1 MKFSEK
7 WLREWVNP
15 AIDTQALSEQLSMAG
30 LEVDGVEPAAA
41 EFNGVVVGEV
51 VECGQH
57 PDADKLRVTKIN
69 VGGDELLD
77 IVCGAPNCRQGIKVA
92 VATVG
97 AVLPGDFKI
106 KKAKLRGQPSHGML
120 CAFVELGISEE
131 GDGIMELPLD
141 APVGTDLR
149 EYLSLDDNIID
160 VDLTPNRGD
169 CLGIKGIAREVGVL
183 NSIDVKALEIPAVAA
198 TIDDKVS
205 IELVNEDACPRY
217 LGRVI
222 KGINLNAE
230 TPLWMVEKLRRS
242 GIRSID
248 PVVDVTNY
256 VLLELGHPMHAF
268 DLNAIEG
275 GIKVRSANVDEELVL
290 LDGNTAKLN
299 GSTLVIADHNKA
311 LAIAGIFGGEQSGVT
326 EKTSD
331 ILLESAFFNPVAIAG
346 QARSYGLHTDASHRY
361 ERGVDFALQH
371 DAMERATA
379 LLLEIVGGEAGP
391 VVEAIATDKLPK
403 VTEVRLRRERL
414 DRVIGHHIAD
424 EKVTDILTRLGLD
437 VKIVDGVWSA
447 DVPSYRFDIRI
458 EEDLIEEVA
467 RVFGYNSIPNVA
479 PTAKLKMTTHNE
491 ATIAVSK
498 FRNALVTRG
507 YQEAITYSFVDPKV
521 QTILHPDSDALILPH
536 PISSDMSAMRV
547 SLMPGLL
554 ASLVYNQNRQQP
566 RIRLFEHGLK
576 FLRDENAENG
586 VNQVAVIG
594 GVITGLAHGEHWVEE
609 KRNVDFYD
617 LKGDVEALLSLT
629 NDINR
634 FEIKA
639 EQSDGLH
646 PGQSAAIYVDGKKVG
661 FFGAIHPQVQKS
673 LDINNAAYVFEI
685 EMSAIEK
692 RNLPEAVGVSKFP
705 SNRRDIA
712 ILVEDQVKSG
722 DILSVIEKVG
732 GNQLVDLNLFDVYKG
747 KGIEPNYKSLAIA
760 LTLQAVDRT
769 LEEKDINQVVDN
781 VVAALAEQFN
791 ASLRD

>member
-41 EFNGVVVGEV
+41 KFNGVVVGEV

-120 CAFVELGISEE
+120 CAFDELGISEE

-141 APVGTDLR
+141 APIGTDLR
-149 EYLSLDDNIID
+149 EYLALDDNIID

-169 CLGIKGIAREVGVL
+169 CLGIKGLAREVGVL
-183 NSIDVKALEIPAVAA
+183 NSIDVNTLSIPAVAP
-198 TIDDKVS
+198 TIEDKVS
-205 IELVNEDACPRY
+205 IELVNDDACPRY

-242 GIRSID
+242 GVRSID
-248 PVVDVTNY
+248 PVVDVTNF

-275 GIKVRSANVDEELVL
+275 GIKVRNANAGEELVL
-290 LDGNTAKLN
+290 LDVNTAKLN
-299 GSTLVIADHNKA
+299 ESTLVIADHHKA

-326 EKTSD
+326 EKTAD

-371 DAMERATA
+371 DAMERATG
-379 LLLEIVGGEAGP
+379 LLLEIVGGNAGP
-391 VVEAIATDKLPK
+391 IVEAVAADKLPK
-403 VTEVRLRRERL
+403 VTEVRLRRSRL
-414 DRVIGHHIAD
+414 DRVIGHHIDDA
-424 EKVTDILTRLGLD
+424 KVTDILTRLGLD
-437 VKIVDGVWSA
+437 VKFDNDSWSA

-467 RVFGYNSIPNVA
+467 RVYGYNSIPNVA
-479 PTAKLKMTTHNE
+479 PTAKLKMTTHDE
-491 ATIAVSK
+491 STVALSR

-507 YQEAITYSFVDPKV
+507 YQEAITYSFVDPKA
-521 QTILHPDSDALILPH
+521 QAILHPECDALVLPH
-536 PISSDMSAMRV
+536 PISIEMSAMRV

-554 ASLVYNQNRQQP
+554 ASVAYNQNRQQP

-576 FLRDENAENG
+576 FISDESAENG
-586 VNQVAVIG
+586 VYQVPVIG
-594 GVITGLAHGEHWVEE
+594 GVITGLVHGEHWIEE
-609 KRNVDFYD
+609 KRHVDFYD
-617 LKGDVEALLSLT
+617 LKGDVEALLAIT
-629 NDINR
+629 NDVSR

-646 PGQSAAIYVDGKKVG
+646 PGQSAVIYVDGKKVG
-661 FFGAIHPQVQKS
+661 FFGALHPQAQKS
-673 LDINNAAYVFEI
+673 LDINHATFVFEI
-685 EMSAIEK
+685 EMSALKK
-692 RNLPEAVGVSKFP
+692 RNLPQAVGVSKFP

-712 ILVEDQVKSG
+712 ILVQDSVKIG
-722 DILSVIEKVG
+722 DILNVIGKVG

>member
-15 AIDTQALSEQLSMAG
+15 AMDTQALSEQLSMAG

-41 EFNGVVVGEV
+41 EFSGVVVGEV

-120 CAFVELGISEE
+120 CAFDELGISEE
-131 GDGIMELPLD
+131 GDGIMELPSD
-141 APVGTDLR
+141 APIGTDLR
-149 EYLSLDDNIID
+149 EYLGLDDNIID

-183 NSIDVKALEIPAVAA
+183 NSIDVKALDIPTVKP
-198 TIDDKVS
+198 TIDDKLA
-205 IELVNEDACPRY
+205 IELINEEACPRY

-222 KGINLNAE
+222 KGVNLDAE

-242 GIRSID
+242 GVRSID
-248 PVVDVTNY
+248 PVVDVTNF

-275 GIKVRSANVDEELVL
+275 GIKVRSANAGEELVL
-290 LDGNTAKLN
+290 LDGNTAKLKE
-299 GSTLVIADHNKA
+299 STLVIADDNKA

-379 LLLEIVGGEAGP
+379 LLLDIVGGEAGP
-391 VVEAIATDKLPK
+391 VVEAVAKDKLPK
-403 VTEVRLRRERL
+403 VTEVRLRRARL
-414 DRVIGHHIAD
+414 DRVIGHHIDDA
-424 EKVTDILTRLGLD
+424 KVTDILTRLGLD

-447 DVPSYRFDIRI
+447 DVPSYRFDISI

-467 RVFGYNSIPNVA
+467 RVYGYNSIPNVA

-491 ATIAVSK
+491 ANVATSK
-498 FRNALVTRG
+498 FRNTLVTRG
-507 YQEAITYSFVDPKV
+507 YQEAITYSFVDPKA
-521 QTILHPDSDALILPH
+521 QAILHPNSDALILPH

-554 ASLVYNQNRQQP
+554 ASLVYNQNRQQG

-576 FLRDENAENG
+576 FLRDENAEEM
-586 VNQVAVIG
+586 V
-594 GVITGLAHGEHWVEE
+594 
-609 KRNVDFYD
+609 
-617 LKGDVEALLSLT
+617 LT
-629 NDINR
+629 
-634 FEIKA
+634 KW
-639 EQSDGLH
+639 L
-646 PGQSAAIYVDGKKVG
+646 
-661 FFGAIHPQVQKS
+661 
-673 LDINNAAYVFEI
+673 
-685 EMSAIEK
+685 
-692 RNLPEAVGVSKFP
+692 
-705 SNRRDIA
+705 
-712 ILVEDQVKSG
+712 
-722 DILSVIEKVG
+722 
-732 GNQLVDLNLFDVYKG
+732 
-747 KGIEPNYKSLAIA
+747 
-760 LTLQAVDRT
+760 
-769 LEEKDINQVVDN
+769 
-781 VVAALAEQFN
+781 
-791 ASLRD
+791 

>member
-1 MKFSEK
+1 M
-7 WLREWVNP
+7 
-15 AIDTQALSEQLSMAG
+15 
-30 LEVDGVEPAAA
+30 
-41 EFNGVVVGEV
+41 
-51 VECGQH
+51 
-57 PDADKLRVTKIN
+57 
-69 VGGDELLD
+69 
-77 IVCGAPNCRQGIKVA
+77 
-92 VATVG
+92 
-97 AVLPGDFKI
+97 LPGDFKI

-120 CAFVELGISEE
+120 CAFDELGISEE

-141 APVGTDLR
+141 APIGNDLR
-149 EYLSLDDNIID
+149 EYLALDDNIID

-169 CLGIKGIAREVGVL
+169 CLGIKGLAREVGVL
-183 NSIDVKALEIPAVAA
+183 NSIDVNTLCIPAVTP
-198 TIDDKVS
+198 TIEDKVS
-205 IELVNEDACPRY
+205 IELVNDDACPRY

-222 KGINLNAE
+222 KGINLDAE

-242 GIRSID
+242 GVRSID
-248 PVVDVTNY
+248 PVVDVTNF

-275 GIKVRSANVDEELVL
+275 GIKVRSATPGEELVL

-299 GSTLVIADHNKA
+299 ESTLVIADHHKA

-326 EKTSD
+326 EKTTD

-379 LLLEIVGGEAGP
+379 LLLEIVGGNAGP
-391 VVEAIATDKLPK
+391 IVEAVAADKLPK
-403 VTEVRLRRERL
+403 VTEVRLRRSRL
-414 DRVIGHHIAD
+414 DRVIGHHIDDA
-424 EKVTDILTRLGLD
+424 KVTDILTRLGLD
-437 VKIVDGVWSA
+437 VKFDNDSWSA

-467 RVFGYNSIPNVA
+467 RVYGYNSIPNVA
-479 PTAKLKMTTHNE
+479 PTAKLKMTTHDE
-491 ATIAVSK
+491 STVALSR

-507 YQEAITYSFVDPKV
+507 YQEAITYSFVDPKA
-521 QTILHPDSDALILPH
+521 QAILHPECNALVLPH
-536 PISSDMSAMRV
+536 PISIEMSAMRV

-554 ASLVYNQNRQQP
+554 ASVAYNQNRQQP

-576 FLRDENAENG
+576 FISDESAENG
-586 VNQVAVIG
+586 VYQVPVIG
-594 GVITGLAHGEHWVEE
+594 GVITGLVHGEHWVEE

-617 LKGDVEALLSLT
+617 LKGDVEALLAIT
-629 NDINR
+629 NDVSR

-646 PGQSAAIYVDGKKVG
+646 PGQSAVIYVDGKKVG
-661 FFGAIHPQVQKS
+661 FFGALHPQAQKS
-673 LDINNAAYVFEI
+673 LDINNATFVFEI
-685 EMSAIEK
+685 EMSALEK
-692 RNLPEAVGVSKFP
+692 RNLPQAVGVSKFP

-712 ILVEDQVKSG
+712 ILVQDSVKIG
-722 DILSVIEKVG
+722 DILNVIGKVG

>member
-41 EFNGVVVGEV
+41 QFNGVVVGEV
-51 VECGQH
+51 VECAQH

-141 APVGTDLR
+141 APVGTDIR
-149 EYLSLDDNIID
+149 DYLGLDDNIID

-183 NSIDVKALEIPAVAA
+183 NSIDVKALEIAPVTP
-198 TIDDKVS
+198 TIDDKVT
-205 IELVNEDACPRY
+205 IELVNEEACSRY

-222 KGINLNAE
+222 KGINLDAE

-248 PVVDVTNY
+248 PVVDVTNF

-275 GIKVRSANVDEELVL
+275 GIKVRSAQPGEELVL

-299 GSTLVIADHNKA
+299 ESTLVIADHQKA

-379 LLLEIVGGEAGP
+379 LLLEIVGGQAGP
-391 VVEAIATDKLPK
+391 VIEAVAKDKLPK
-403 VTEVRLRRERL
+403 VTEVRLRRARL
-414 DRVIGHHIAD
+414 DRVIGHHIEDA
-424 EKVTDILTRLGLD
+424 KVTDILTRLGLD
-437 VKIVDGVWSA
+437 VKIVEGVWSA

-467 RVFGYNSIPNVA
+467 RVYGYNSIPNVA
-479 PTAKLKMTTHNE
+479 PTASLKMTTHNE
-491 ATIAVSK
+491 AIIAVNT
-498 FRNALVTRG
+498 FRNTLVTRG
-507 YQEAITYSFVDPKV
+507 YQEAITYSFVDPKA

-576 FLRDENAENG
+576 FLRDEKAENG

-594 GVITGLAHGEHWVEE
+594 GVITGLSHGEHWVEE
-609 KRNVDFYD
+609 KRTVDFYD

-629 NDINR
+629 NDVNR

-646 PGQSAAIYVDGKKVG
+646 PGQSATIYVDGKKVG
-661 FFGAIHPQVQKS
+661 FFGAVHPQVQKS
-673 LDINNAAYVFEI
+673 LDINNATYVFEI
-685 EMSAIEK
+685 EMSALEN
-692 RNLPEAVGVSKFP
+692 RNLPQAQGVSKFP

-712 ILVEDQVKSG
+712 ILVEDHVKSG

-769 LEEKDINQVVDN
+769 LEEKDINLVVDN

>member
-41 EFNGVVVGEV
+41 EFTGVVVGEV

-57 PDADKLRVTKIN
+57 PDADKLRVTKVN

-77 IVCGAPNCRQGIKVA
+77 IVCGAPNCRQGLKVA

-131 GDGIMELPLD
+131 GDGIMELPSD
-141 APVGTDLR
+141 APIGTDLR
-149 EYLSLDDNIID
+149 EYLNLDDNIID

-169 CLGIKGIAREVGVL
+169 CLGIKGLAREVGVL
-183 NSIDVKALEIPAVAA
+183 NSVDVNTLEIAPVAA

-205 IELVNEDACPRY
+205 IELVNDDACPRY

-222 KGINLNAE
+222 KGINLDAE

-275 GIKVRSANVDEELVL
+275 GIKVRSANAGEELVL

-299 GSTLVIADHNKA
+299 ESTLVIADHNKA
-311 LAIAGIFGGEQSGVT
+311 LAIAGIFGGEKSGVT
-326 EKTSD
+326 EATSD

-361 ERGVDFALQH
+361 ERGVDFALQK

-391 VVEAIATDKLPK
+391 VVEAVAEDKLPK

-414 DRVIGHHIAD
+414 DRVIGHHIDDA
-424 EKVTDILTRLGLD
+424 KVTDILTRLGLD

-467 RVFGYNSIPNVA
+467 RVYGYNSIPNVA
-479 PTAKLKMTTHNE
+479 PTAKLKMTQHDESHVALT
-491 ATIAVSK
+491 K
-498 FRNALVTRG
+498 FRNTLVTRG
-507 YQEAITYSFVDPKV
+507 YQEAITYSFVDPKA
-521 QTILHPDSDALILPH
+521 QAILHPKSDALVLPH
-536 PISSDMSAMRV
+536 PISVDMSAMRI

-554 ASLVYNQNRQQP
+554 ASLVYNQNRQQA
-566 RIRLFEHGLK
+566 RVRLFEHGLK

-586 VNQVAVIG
+586 VNQVAVLG
-594 GVITGLAHGEHWVEE
+594 GVISGLVHGEHWVQE
-609 KRNVDFYD
+609 KRSVDFYD
-617 LKGDVEALLSLT
+617 LKGDVEALLAIS
-629 NDINR
+629 NDISR
-634 FEIKA
+634 FEVKA

-646 PGQSAAIYVDGKKVG
+646 PGQSAVIYSDGKKVG
-661 FFGAIHPQVQKS
+661 FFGAVHPQVQKS
-673 LDINNAAYVFEI
+673 LDINNTAFVFEI
-685 EMSAIEK
+685 EMSALEK
-692 RNLPEAVGVSKFP
+692 RKLPEAVVVSKFP

-712 ILVEDQVKSG
+712 ILVEDHVKSG
-722 DILSVIEKVG
+722 DILNVIEKVG

>member
-41 EFNGVVVGEV
+41 QFNGVVVGEV

-183 NSIDVKALEIPAVAA
+183 NSIDVKALEIPAVTP

-222 KGINLNAE
+222 KGINLDAE

-242 GIRSID
+242 GVRAID

-268 DLNAIEG
+268 DLSAIEG
-275 GIKVRSANVDEELVL
+275 GIKVRSANAGEELVL

-299 GSTLVIADHNKA
+299 ESTLVIADHNKA

-326 EKTSD
+326 EQTTD

-379 LLLEIVGGEAGP
+379 LLLDIVGGQAGP
-391 VVEAIATDKLPK
+391 VVEAVAADKLPK
-403 VTEVRLRRERL
+403 VTEVRLRRARL

-467 RVFGYNSIPNVA
+467 RVYGYNSIPNVA

-491 ATIAVSK
+491 ANIALSK
-498 FRNALVTRG
+498 FRNTLVTRG
-507 YQEAITYSFVDPKV
+507 YQEAITYSFVDPKA
-521 QTILHPDSDALILPH
+521 QAILHPDSDALVLPH
-536 PISSDMSAMRV
+536 PISIEMSAMRV

-554 ASLVYNQNRQQP
+554 ASVMYNQNRQQP

-594 GVITGLAHGEHWVEE
+594 GAITGLAHGEHWVEE
-609 KRNVDFYD
+609 KRAVDFYD

-629 NDINR
+629 NDITR

-646 PGQSAAIYVDGKKVG
+646 PGQSAVIYVAGKKVG

-673 LDINNAAYVFEI
+673 LDINNATYVFEI

-712 ILVEDQVKSG
+712 ILVENQVKSG

-769 LEEKDINQVVDN
+769 LEEKDINLVVDN